1 MNHWLTRFRFKME
14 MTMKAVL
21 TALGVIAFAATMA
34 VAKTGK
40 FQTPMEEISTHQT
53 YANSYAN
60 SYSPWHRSHP
70 DDAWTMAV
78 DQF

>member
-1 MNHWLTRFRFKME
+1 ME

-40 FQTPMEEISTHQT
+40 FQTMGEISPHQT

-60 SYSPWHRSHP
+60 SY
-70 DDAWTMAV
+70 DAWTMAV

>member
-1 MNHWLTRFRFKME
+1 MNHWLMRFRFKME
-14 MTMKAVL
+14 MTMKGVL

-53 YANSYAN
+53 YANSY
-60 SYSPWHRSHP
+60 SPWHRSHP

>member
-1 MNHWLTRFRFKME
+1 
-14 MTMKAVL
+14 MKAVL

-34 VAKTGK
+34 VAKNGK
-40 FQTPMEEISTHQT
+40 FQTPMKEISTHQT
-53 YANSYAN
+53 YANSYAP
-60 SYSPWHRSHP
+60 SYAPWHWSHL

>member
-1 MNHWLTRFRFKME
+1 ME
-14 MTMKAVL
+14 IPMKAVL

-40 FQTPMEEISTHQT
+40 FQTMGEISAHQT

-60 SYSPWHRSHP
+60 SYAPWHRSHP